1 MLTISH
7 SYNPETKTFRRIIQL
22 NLQDAYHEAAHEFT
36 EEWKNNDDEETPYFP
51 SKSVLPWKIS
61 SIRRSLMSRWMSGNP
76 GSILSMKPM
85 TASGWKNLGMP
96 SSISTT
102 NTYMTLEKGD

>member
-36 EEWKNNDDEETPYFP
+36 EEWKNNDDEETPYFSIQVGP
-51 SKSVLPWKIS
+51 SLEDQLHQAFPDVPMDEWESWVDSLDEAND
-61 SIRRSLMSRWMSGNP
+61 SI
-76 GSILSMKPM
+76 
-85 TASGWKNLGMP
+85 GMEE
-96 SSISTT
+96 SWDAFVDI
-102 NTYMTLEKGD
+102 YDEYVYDA